1 MHAGP
6 ALQCGDESGE
16 TNEEATA
23 EIADDLTVAWTI
35 MEAVEIEEMAGQRY
49 REREGREK
57 GKVKTTW

>member
-6 ALQCGDESGE
+6 ALQCEDERGK

-23 EIADDLTVAWTI
+23 GIAGDLPAAWTI
-35 MEAVEIEEMAGQRY
+35 TEAVEIEEMGGQRY